1 MTRTFEKLNRI
12 LEGNDL
18 QVLFLIKHKIY
29 FGIFLWISQARKSIV
44 AVLRNQYCGQ
54 NLFVKYYT
62 GTFKKDLTLI

>member
-29 FGIFLWISQARKSIV
+29 FGIFLWISQAKKSIV
-44 AVLRNQYCGQ
+44 AVLRN
-54 NLFVKYYT
+54 
-62 GTFKKDLTLI
+62 